1 MRWRGRRN
9 WPPQWKG
16 PHRPDRPLPDLEVG
30 DLLRVERGSGD
41 DRTPHCFLDLHWNN
55 QEYFAVLFFD
65 DEEFSKLLCV
75 TLDGY
80 IGRPISEIGSLDIP

>member
-16 PHRPDRPLPDLEVG
+16 KRWAGTPLPELEAGV
-30 DLLRVERGSGD
+30 LIRVEPGSGD
-41 DRTPHCFLDLHWNN
+41 NKTPHCFLDLQWNN

-65 DEEFSKLLCV
+65 DEEFLKLICDTFHRNV
-75 TLDGY
+75 
-80 IGRPISEIGSLDIP
+80 GRPISEIGSLDIP